1 MGIFESRLSSMFP
14 LRPVIPIM
22 VMAGTAMLA
31 GCETVTTEQYQA
43 SAVVTYTWYVDYEP
57 QGQGGA
63 DRAPRIEEFAS
74 TSLENQNGQRPEGA
88 VSGPDERG
96 LWWPATPPK
105 PTVDELEER
114 LRGQE
119 RIDRPRLAK
128 NVEYRIVF
136 RQPGE
141 PNRIVPTEYGVY
153 RQVVKA
159 YEDRVPLRLTLDP
172 TESRVT
178 QARPA
183 E

>member
-1 MGIFESRLSSMFP
+1 MGRFESRLSSMFP
-14 LRPVIPIM
+14 LRPVIPIII
-22 VMAGTAMLA
+22 VAGTAALA

-43 SAVVTYTWYVDYEP
+43 SAVVTYTWYVDYET
-57 QGQGGA
+57 QGGA

-74 TSLENQNGQRPEGA
+74 TSLENQNGQRPDGA

-96 LWWPATPPK
+96 LWWPATPPE

-119 RIDRPRLAK
+119 RIGRPRLAK

-141 PNRIVPTEYGVY
+141 PNRIVPTEYEVY

-159 YEDRVPLRLTLDP
+159 YEDRVPLQFTLDP

>member
-1 MGIFESRLSSMFP
+1 MFESRLNSMFP

-22 VMAGTAMLA
+22 AIAGAALLA
-31 GCETVTTEQYQA
+31 GCESVTTEQYQA
-43 SAVVTYTWYVDYEP
+43 SAVVTYTWYVDYET

-63 DRAPRIEEFAS
+63 DRAPRIEEFES
-74 TSLENQNGQRPEGA
+74 TSLENKNGQRPDGA

-96 LWWPATPPK
+96 LWWPATPPD
-105 PTVDELEER
+105 PTVDELEAR

-119 RIDRPRLAK
+119 RIGRPRLAK
-128 NVEYRIVF
+128 NVEYRIIF

-141 PNRIVPTEYGVY
+141 PNRTVPTEYSVY
-153 RQVVKA
+153 RQVVRA
-159 YEDRVPLRLTLDP
+159 YEDRVPLQLTLDP

-183 E
+183 Q